1 MDVEIFRR
9 TVKDRRRGASW
20 DLLKYMAEGI
30 KAVGDNPIM
39 VNENKTGSWTE
50 NEMEPTAKIGCMFGY
65 GGSKQMHHTK
75 GRRRDL
81 VERAK
86 KKGIYIIT
94 FDGGILSS
102 FGNTITDPNHHWR
115 VALYSPMNNGNFLSD
130 NSPPDRWEK
139 MKALWKIKYEP
150 WRKSNP
156 EDPILFVLQ
165 PKDNWS
171 MNELDPIDWFNDVYK
186 KLRPLTKRKFLI
198 RPHPNH
204 MAAMENRKNEFP
216 KNCELIIGQ
225 KFFSGDEKKHYRF
238 NFQEA
243 LNNCHAV
250 ITHNSTASIDSC
262 IRGIPTFV
270 TSDLAICWPVGN
282 TVLEDIEN
290 PKYPDRTQWVYDLGY
305 KQWTEKEI
313 KDGTVFKRFKNK
325 LFPLYKANNE

>member
-20 DLLKYMAEGI
+20 DLLKHMAEGI
-30 KAVGDNPIM
+30 RACGDNPIM
-39 VNENKTGSWTE
+39 VNETKIGEWTT

-65 GGSKQMHHTK
+65 GGSNQLHHTK

-81 VERAK
+81 VKRAK

-102 FGNTITDPNHHWR
+102 FGNTITHPKHHWR

-130 NSPPDRWEK
+130 NSPPDRWEM
-139 MKALWKIKYEP
+139 MKELWKVKYEP
-150 WRKSNP
+150 WRKP
-156 EDPILFVLQ
+156 TPDAPILFVLQ

-186 KLRPLTKRKFLI
+186 KLRPITKRKFLV

-204 MAAMENRKNEFP
+204 MAAMDERKNEFP
-216 KNCELIIGQ
+216 KDCEVIIGQ
-225 KFFSGDEKKHYRF
+225 KFFAGDEKKHYRF
-238 NFQEA
+238 NFQDA

-262 IRGIPTFV
+262 IRGVPTFC
-270 TSDLAICWPVGN
+270 TSNLAICWPVAN
-282 TVLEDIEN
+282 TDLLKIES
-290 PKYPDRTQWVYDLGY
+290 PIYPNRTQWVYDLGY

-313 KDGTVFKRFKNK
+313 KDGTVFKRFKEK
-325 LFPLYKANNE
+325 LGL

>member
-20 DLLKYMAEGI
+20 ELLQHMAEGI
-30 KAVGDNPIM
+30 RACEDNPIM
-39 VNENKTGSWTE
+39 VNETKIGEWTT

-65 GGSKQMHHTK
+65 GGSNQLHHTK

-81 VERAK
+81 VKRAK

-102 FGNTITDPNHHWR
+102 FGNTITHPKHHWR

-130 NSPPDRWEK
+130 NSPPDRWEM
-139 MKALWKIKYEP
+139 MKELWKVKYEP
-150 WRKSNP
+150 WRKP
-156 EDPILFVLQ
+156 TPDAPILFVLQ

-204 MAAMENRKNEFP
+204 MAQMINRKNEFP
-216 KNCELIIGQ
+216 SDCELVEGP
-225 KFFSGDEKKHYRF
+225 KSYAGDEKKYYRF

-250 ITHNSTASIDSC
+250 ITHNSTASTDSC
-262 IRGIPTFV
+262 IRGIPTFC
-270 TSDLAICWPVGN
+270 TSDLAICWPVAN
-282 TVLEDIEN
+282 TDLLKIES
-290 PKYPDRTQWVYDLGY
+290 PIYPDRTQWVYDLGY

-313 KDGTVFKRFKNK
+313 KDGTVFKRFKQK
-325 LFPLYKANNE
+325 LNL

>member
-20 DLLKYMAEGI
+20 DLLKHMAEGI
-30 KAVGDNPIM
+30 RACGDNPIM
-39 VNENKTGSWTE
+39 VNETKIGEWTT
-50 NEMEPTAKIGCMFGY
+50 NEMEPTAPIGCMFGY
-65 GGSKQMHHTK
+65 GGTNQMHHTK

-94 FDGGILSS
+94 FDGGVLSS
-102 FGNTITDPNHHWR
+102 FGNTITHPKHHWR

-130 NSPPDRWEK
+130 NSPPDRWEM
-139 MKALWKIKYEP
+139 MKELWNVKYEP

-165 PKDNWS
+165 PSDNWS
-171 MNELDPIDWFNDVYK
+171 MNELDPITWFNDVYK
-186 KLRPLTKRKFLI
+186 KLRPLTKRKFLV

-204 MAAMENRKNEFP
+204 MAAMDERKNEFP
-216 KNCELIIGQ
+216 KDCEVIIGQ
-225 KFFSGDEKKHYRF
+225 KFFAGDEKKHYRF
-238 NFQEA
+238 NFQDA

-250 ITHNSTASIDSC
+250 VTHNSTASIDSC

-270 TSDLAICWPVGN
+270 TSNLAICWPVAN
-282 TVLEDIEN
+282 TDLLKIES
-290 PKYPDRTQWVYDLGY
+290 PIYPDRTQWVYDLGY
-305 KQWTEKEI
+305 KQWTEQEI
-313 KDGTVFKRFKNK
+313 KNGTVFKRFKEK
-325 LFPLYKANNE
+325 LGL

>member
-1 MDVEIFRR
+1 
-9 TVKDRRRGASW
+9 
-20 DLLKYMAEGI
+20 MAEGI
-30 KAVGDNPIM
+30 RACGDNPVI
-39 VNENKTGSWTE
+39 VNENKTGEWMP

-65 GGSKQMHHTK
+65 GGTNQMHHTK

-130 NSPPDRWEK
+130 NSPPDRWE
-139 MKALWKIKYEP
+139 MMRSLWKVKYEP
-150 WRKSNP
+150 WRKP
-156 EDPILFVLQ
+156 TPDAPILFVLQ

-171 MNELDPIDWFNDVYK
+171 MNELDPIDWFNNVYK

-204 MAAMENRKNEFP
+204 MAAMENRKDEFP
-216 KNCELIIGQ
+216 ADCELIIGQ
-225 KFFSGDEKKHYRF
+225 KFFKGDEKKHYRF

-250 ITHNSTASIDSC
+250 ISHNSTATIDSC
-262 IRGIPTFV
+262 IRGVPTFV
-270 TSDLAICWPVGN
+270 TSDLAICWPVAN
-282 TVLEDIEN
+282 TDILKIES
-290 PKYPDRTQWVYDLGY
+290 PIYPDRTQWVYDLGY

-313 KDGTVFKRFKNK
+313 KNGIVFKRFKEK
-325 LFPLYKANNE
+325 LKL

>member
-20 DLLKYMAEGI
+20 DLLKHMAEGI
-30 KAVGDNPIM
+30 RACGDNPIM
-39 VNENKTGSWTE
+39 VNETKIGEWTT

-65 GGSKQMHHTK
+65 GGTNQMHHTK

-130 NSPPDRWEK
+130 NSPPDRWEM
-139 MKALWKIKYEP
+139 MKELWKVKYEP
-150 WRKSNP
+150 WRKP
-156 EDPILFVLQ
+156 TPAAPILFVLQ

-186 KLRPLTKRKFLI
+186 KLRPLTKRKFLV

-204 MAAMENRKNEFP
+204 MAAMDERKNEFP
-216 KNCELIIGQ
+216 KDCEVIIGQ
-225 KFFSGDEKKHYRF
+225 KFFAGDEKKHYRF
-238 NFQEA
+238 NFQDA

-250 ITHNSTASIDSC
+250 VTHNSTASTDSC
-262 IRGIPTFV
+262 IRGIPTFC
-270 TSDLAICWPVGN
+270 TSDLAICWPVAN
-282 TVLEDIEN
+282 TDLLKIES
-290 PKYPDRTQWVYDLGY
+290 PIYPDRTQWVYDLGY

-313 KDGTVFKRFKNK
+313 KDGTVFKRFKEK
-325 LFPLYKANNE
+325 LEL

>member
-9 TVKDRRRGASW
+9 TVKDRRRGASYE
-20 DLLKYMAEGI
+20 LLQHMAEEI
-30 KAVGDNPIM
+30 RACGDNPII
-39 VNENKTGSWTE
+39 VNEHKTGEWTD

-65 GGSKQMHHTK
+65 GGSNQMHHTK

-86 KKGIYIIT
+86 KKGIHIIT

-102 FGNTITDPNHHWR
+102 FGNTITHPKHHWR
-115 VALYSPMNNGNFLSD
+115 VSLYSPMNNGNFLSD
-130 NSPPDRWEK
+130 NSPPDRWEM
-139 MKALWKIKYEP
+139 MKNLWNIKYEP
-150 WRKSNP
+150 WRKSNQ

-171 MNELDPIDWFNDVYK
+171 MNNLDPVEWFHSVYEK
-186 KLRPLTKRKFLI
+186 IRPATDRQFLI

-204 MAAMENRKNEFP
+204 MANIEERIKEFP
-216 KNCELIIGQ
+216 EDCKVIIGQ
-225 KFFSGDEKKHYRF
+225 KFFSGDEKKYYRF

-243 LNNCHAV
+243 IANCHAV

-262 IRGIPTFV
+262 VRGIPTFV
-270 TSDLAICWPVGN
+270 TSDLAICWDVAN
-282 TVLEDIEN
+282 KDLNNIET
-290 PKYPDRTQWVYDLGY
+290 PEYPERDQWVHDIGY

-313 KDGTVFKRFKNK
+313 RDGTVFRRFKEK
-325 LFPLYKANNE
+325 LGY

>member
-20 DLLKYMAEGI
+20 ELLQHMATGI
-30 KAVGDNPIM
+30 KAVGDNPII
-39 VNENKTGSWTE
+39 VDEHRTGPTVE
-50 NEMEPTAKIGCMFGY
+50 NEMEPTAPIGCMFGY
-65 GGSKQMHHTK
+65 GGDKQMHHTK
-75 GRRRDL
+75 GRRREL

-102 FGNTITDPNHHWR
+102 FGNTITHPKHHWR
-115 VALYSPMNNGNFLSD
+115 VALYSPMRNGNFLSD
-130 NSPPDRWEK
+130 NSPPDRWEM
-139 MKALWKIKYEP
+139 MKKLWNVKYEP

-156 EDPILFVLQ
+156 SDPILFVLQ

-171 MNELDPIDWFNDVYK
+171 MNELDPIDWFNNVYK

-204 MAAMENRKNEFP
+204 MAAMENRKDEFP
-216 KNCELIIGQ
+216 ADCELIIGQ
-225 KFFSGDEKKHYRF
+225 KFFKGDEKKHYRF

-250 ITHNSTASIDSC
+250 ISHNSTATIDSC
-262 IRGIPTFV
+262 IRGRPTFC
-270 TSDLAICWPVGN
+270 TSDLAICWPVAN
-282 TVLEDIEN
+282 TDLLKIES
-290 PKYPDRTQWVYDLGY
+290 PIYPDRTQWVYDLGY
-305 KQWTEKEI
+305 KQWTEEEI
-313 KDGTVFKRFKNK
+313 KNGTVFKRFKERLK
-325 LFPLYKANNE
+325 L

>member
-9 TVKDRRRGASW
+9 TVKDRKRGASY
-20 DLLKYMAEGI
+20 DLLQDMATGI
-30 KAVGDNPIM
+30 RACGDNPII
-39 VNENKTGSWTE
+39 VNENKIGPWTD
-50 NEMEPTAKIGCMFGY
+50 NEMEPTAPIGCMFGY
-65 GGSKQMHHTK
+65 GGTNQLHHTK

-102 FGNTITDPNHHWR
+102 FGNTVTHTKHHWR

-130 NSPPDRWEK
+130 NSPPDRWEM
-139 MKALWKIKYEP
+139 MKKLWNVQYNP

-186 KLRPLTKRKFLI
+186 KIRPLTSRKFLV

-204 MAAMENRKNEFP
+204 VAKMESRKDEFP
-216 KNCELIIGQ
+216 KDVEVIIGQ
-225 KFFSGDEKKHYRF
+225 KFFEGDEKKYYRF
-238 NFQEA
+238 NYQDA

-250 ITHNSTASIDSC
+250 VTHNSTACIDSC
-262 IRGIPTFV
+262 VRGIPTFC
-270 TSDLAICWPVGN
+270 TSDLALAWPVAN
-282 TVLEDIEN
+282 KDLNKIEN
-290 PKYPDRTQWVYDLGY
+290 PEYPDRDQWVYDIGY
-305 KQWTEKEI
+305 KQWTNEEI
-313 KDGTVFKRFKNK
+313 INGTVFKRFKEK
-325 LFPLYKANNE
+325 LGL

>member
-1 MDVEIFRR
+1 M
-9 TVKDRRRGASW
+9 T
-20 DLLKYMAEGI
+20 EGI
-30 KAVGDNPIM
+30 RACGDNPIM
-39 VNENKTGSWTE
+39 VNENKTGAWTD

-65 GGSKQMHHTK
+65 GGSNQLHHTK

-81 VERAK
+81 VKRAK

-102 FGNTITDPNHHWR
+102 FGNTITHPKHHWR

-130 NSPPDRWEK
+130 NSPPDRWEM
-139 MKALWKIKYEP
+139 MKELWKVKYEP
-150 WRKSNP
+150 WRKP
-156 EDPILFVLQ
+156 TPDAPILFVLQ

-186 KLRPLTKRKFLI
+186 KLRPLTKRKFLV

-204 MAAMENRKNEFP
+204 MAAMDERKNEFP
-216 KNCELIIGQ
+216 KDCEVIIGQ
-225 KFFSGDEKKHYRF
+225 KFFAGDEKKHYRF
-238 NFQEA
+238 NFQDA

-262 IRGIPTFV
+262 IRGVPTFC
-270 TSDLAICWPVGN
+270 TSNLAICWPVAN
-282 TVLEDIEN
+282 TDLLKIES
-290 PKYPDRTQWVYDLGY
+290 PIYPDRTQWVYDLGY

-313 KDGTVFKRFKNK
+313 KDGTVFKRFKEK
-325 LFPLYKANNE
+325 LGL